1 MRLDQYVGTRSYYFS
16 VLNTGIAYIVTRQT
30 VSLLPGET
38 IIKYLPPD
46 HSSLFFLR
54 AIFITEL

>member
-1 MRLDQYVGTRSYYFS
+1 MLALIHITFLFS
-16 VLNTGIAYIVTRQT
+16 IQALHILLSRQT